1 MILMLANI
9 FEHVQNEPTLLASI
23 LCIANMLQR
32 CANSTTLL
40 ANIFMHHQHVV
51 QMGKQHNIVGQ
62 HIYASPT
69 CCRDGQTAQHCWP
82 TFLCIAN
89 MLQRC
94 ANSTTLLANIF
105 MHRQHVVEMRKQH
118 NIVGQHFYA
127 SPTCCRDAQTAQH
140 CWPTFLCITNMLQ
153 RCANSTHCWPTWPTF
168 MHHQHVVEMRKQHNI
183 VGQHYLCIANML
195 QRCANS
201 TTLLANIFMHHQ
213 HVVEM
218 RKQHNIVGQHFY
230 ASPTCCRDG
239 QTAQHCWPTFLCIAN
254 MLQRWAN
261 STTLLANIFMHHQH
275 VVEMGKQHNIVGQ
288 HFYASPTCC
297 RDAQTAQHCWPTY
310 LCIANM
316 LQRCANS
323 TTLLANIFM
332 HHQHVVEMRKQHN
345 IVGQHFYA
353 SPTCCR
359 DAQTAQHCW
368 PTFLCITNMLQR
380 WANSTTLLAN
390 IFMHHQHVVEMRKQH
405 NIVGQHFYA
414 SPTCCR
420 DAQTAQHCW
429 PTFLCITN
437 MLQRCAN
444 STTLLANIFMHHQ
457 HVVEMGK
464 QQNIVGQHIYA
475 SPTCC
480 RDGQTA
486 EHCWPTYLRI
496 ANMLQRCANSTT
508 LLANIFMHRQHVVEM
523 GKQHNIVGQHI
534 YASPTCCRDGQ
545 TAQHCWPTYLCIAN
559 MLQRCANSTIV
570 GQHIYASPTCCRDG
584 QTAQHCWPTYLCIAN
599 MLQRWANSTT
609 LLANIF
615 MHRQHVVEM
624 RKQHNIVGQHIYAS
638 PTCCRDGQTAQHCW
652 PTYLCI
658 ANMLQRCANSTTL
671 LANIFMHR
679 QHVVEM
685 RKQHNIVGQHIY
697 ASPTC
702 CRDGQTAQHCWPT
715 YLCIANML
723 QRCANSTTL
732 LANIFMHRQHVVEMG
747 KQHNIVGQHIYAS
760 PTCCRDGQT
769 AQHCWP
775 TYLCIANM
783 LQRCANSTTLLA
795 NIFMHRQHVVEMGK
809 QHNIVGQHIYA
820 SPTCCRDGQT
830 AQHCWPTLLA
840 LFAPAYRTIIKIM
853 IKTTR
858 GNNGLK
864 IKN

>member
-1 MILMLANI
+1 
-9 FEHVQNEPTLLASI
+9 
-23 LCIANMLQR
+23 
-32 CANSTTLL
+32 
-40 ANIFMHHQHVV
+40 MHHHHVV
-51 QMGKQHNIVGQ
+51 DMHKQHNIIGQ
-62 HIYASPT
+62 HIYASPP
-69 CCRDGQTAQHCWP
+69 CCR
-82 TFLCIAN
+82 
-89 MLQRC
+89 
-94 ANSTTLLANIF
+94 
-105 MHRQHVVEMRKQH
+105 
-118 NIVGQHFYA
+118 Y
-127 SPTCCRDAQTAQH
+127 AQTAQH
-140 CWPTFLCITNMLQ
+140 CWPTYLCIT
-153 RCANSTHCWPTWPTF
+153 
-168 MHHQHVVEMRKQHNI
+168 
-183 VGQHYLCIANML
+183 NML

-218 RKQHNIVGQHFY
+218 GKQHNIVGQHFY

-239 QTAQHCWPTFLCIAN
+239 QTAQHCWPTYLCITN

-310 LCIANM
+310 LCITNM
-316 LQRCANS
+316 LQRWANS

-345 IVGQHFYA
+345 IVGQHIYA

-368 PTFLCITNMLQR
+368 PTYLCITNMLQR

-405 NIVGQHFYA
+405 NIVGQHIYA

-429 PTFLCITN
+429 PTYLCIT
-437 MLQRCAN
+437 
-444 STTLLANIFMHHQ
+444 
-457 HVVEMGK
+457 
-464 QQNIVGQHIYA
+464 
-475 SPTCC
+475 
-480 RDGQTA
+480 
-486 EHCWPTYLRI
+486 
-496 ANMLQRCANSTT
+496 
-508 LLANIFMHRQHVVEM
+508 
-523 GKQHNIVGQHI
+523 
-534 YASPTCCRDGQ
+534 
-545 TAQHCWPTYLCIAN
+545 
-559 MLQRCANSTIV
+559 
-570 GQHIYASPTCCRDG
+570 
-584 QTAQHCWPTYLCIAN
+584 N

-615 MHRQHVVEM
+615 MHHQHVVEM

-658 ANMLQRCANSTTL
+658 TNMLQRWANSTTL
-671 LANIFMHR
+671 LANIFMHH
-679 QHVVEM
+679 QHVVEMRKQHNIVGQHIYASPTCCRDM

-715 YLCIANML
+715 YLCITNML

-732 LANIFMHRQHVVEMG
+732 LANIFMHHQHVVEMG

-760 PTCCRDGQT
+760 PTCCRDAQT

-775 TYLCIANM
+775 TYLCITNM
-783 LQRCANSTTLLA
+783 LQRWANSTTLLA
-795 NIFMHRQHVVEMGK
+795 NIFMHHQHVVEMGK

-820 SPTCCRDGQT
+820 SPTCCRDAQTAQHCWPTYLCITNMLQRCANSTTLLANIFMHHQHVVNMRKQHNIVGQHIYASPTCCKYAQTAQHCCPTYLCITNMLQRCANSTTLLANIFMHHSTCCRDGQT
-830 AQHCWPTLLA
+830 AQHCWPTYLCITNMLQRCANSTTLLA
-840 LFAPAYRTIIKIM
+840 NIFMHHQHVVEMGKQHNIVGQHIYASPTCCRDAQTAQHCWPTYLCITNMLQRWANS
-853 IKTTR
+853 TTLLANIFMHHQHVVEMGKQHNIVGQHIYASPTCCKYAQTAQHCCPTYLCITNMLQR
-858 GNNGLK
+858 
-864 IKN
+864 